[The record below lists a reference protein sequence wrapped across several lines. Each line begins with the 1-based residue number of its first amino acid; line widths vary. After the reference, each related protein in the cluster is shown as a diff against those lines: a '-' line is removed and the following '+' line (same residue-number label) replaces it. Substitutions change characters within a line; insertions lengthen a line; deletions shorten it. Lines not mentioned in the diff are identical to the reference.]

1 MTDEGRKKEMDV
13 DNVKE
18 LFTVF
23 SERLPALLNSLADVL
38 YGKEQS
44 VKYGQAVAGFYKSVK
59 DSGMTDEQAYELTKQ
74 YMSAMNLGGMIGQA
88 LRGGGGKGHGPGIAF
103 KFKKGEHD
111 EGDRDDDEAEG

>member
-1 MTDEGRKKEMDV
+1 MTDEGRKNGTDADKMKEIM
-13 DNVKE
+13 
-18 LFTVF
+18 TIM
-23 SERLPALLNSLADVL
+23 SEKVPALLNSLADVL

-44 VKYGQAVAGFYKSVK
+44 VKYGQAVAGFYKSLK

-111 EGDRDDDEAEG
+111 EGDADDDEAEG